1 MTTKS
6 TLRFPLLLLTTL
18 LLASCN
24 FPAPELARPEQPLY
38 VPPLGLTATP
48 LPTLT
53 PNPAAWIGLGAE
65 QIVPAGG
72 YAFVPLAAIDE
83 SMMPLSLEI
92 DGSQATQV
100 DAKETLFFSLANEPS
115 GESVDVSECLQEIL
129 NRLPADITNF
139 TSSTPQ
145 PISAAGLE
153 GLQADISG
161 SLFGEPMLGSLAVL
175 HPDGRCFSLVGMA
188 ATAEASS
195 LWQSTG
201 KLAFDALLKHVRFL
215 PNLAA
220 CQIATDPTYGL
231 SPENPIRL
239 GSVNLYD
246 GITRMEAY
254 LNTLRGPNFE
264 EISYT
269 RLDPM
274 YNQGDQIV
282 DPYEISY
289 VGLSK
294 PLTLYFDLYTY
305 EPPMAPVGF
314 TCEAAFPLQQP

>member
-1 MTTKS
+1 MTAKS
-6 TLRFPLLLLTTL
+6 TVRFPLLLLTAL

-38 VPPLGLTATP
+38 VPPLGPTATP
-48 LPTLT
+48 LPTFT

-92 DGSQATQV
+92 DGTQATQV
-100 DAKETLFFSLANEPS
+100 NAKETLFFSLANEPS
-115 GESVDVSECLQEIL
+115 GESADASACLQEIL
-129 NRLPADITNF
+129 NRLPADIANF
-139 TSSTPQ
+139 TSSAPQ

-153 GLQADISG
+153 GLQTDISG

-175 HPDGRCFSLVGMA
+175 RPDGRCFSLVGMA

-201 KLAFDALLKHVRFL
+201 KLAFDALLNHVRFL

-220 CQIATDPTYGL
+220 CQVATDSTYGF
-231 SPENPIRL
+231 SPENPIRV
-239 GSVNLYD
+239 GSLNLYD
-246 GITRMEAY
+246 GIARMEAY

-264 EISYT
+264 EIIYS
-269 RLDPM
+269 RLNPI
-274 YNQGDQIV
+274 YNKAEQIV
-282 DPYEISY
+282 DPYEIIY
-289 VGLSK
+289 AGLSE

-305 EPPMAPVGF
+305 ESPMAPAGF

>member
-1 MTTKS
+1 MTAKS
-6 TLRFPLLLLTTL
+6 TVRFPLLLLTAL

-38 VPPLGLTATP
+38 VPPLGPTATP
-48 LPTLT
+48 LPTFT

-92 DGSQATQV
+92 DGTQATQV
-100 DAKETLFFSLANEPS
+100 NAKETLFFSLANEPS
-115 GESVDVSECLQEIL
+115 GESADASACLQEIL
-129 NRLPADITNF
+129 NRLPADIANF
-139 TSSTPQ
+139 TSSAPQ

-153 GLQADISG
+153 GLQTDISG

-201 KLAFDALLKHVRFL
+201 KLAFDALLNHVRFL

-220 CQIATDPTYGL
+220 CQVATDPTYGV

-246 GITRMEAY
+246 GIARMEAY

-264 EISYT
+264 EIIYS
-269 RLDPM
+269 RHNPV
-274 YNQGDQIV
+274 YNKAGQIV

-289 VGLSK
+289 AGLSE

-305 EPPMAPVGF
+305 ESPMAPAGF

>member
-1 MTTKS
+1 MTAKN
-6 TLRFPLLLLTTL
+6 TLRFPVLLLTAL

-38 VPPLGLTATP
+38 IPPSGPTATP
-48 LPTLT
+48 LPTPT
-53 PNPAAWIGLGAE
+53 ADASAWIKLGAE

-100 DAKETLFFSLANEPS
+100 NAKETLFFSLANEPS
-115 GESVDVSECLQEIL
+115 GESVDVSACLQEIL
-129 NRLPADITNF
+129 NRLPADIANF
-139 TSSTPQ
+139 TSSAPQ

-153 GLQADISG
+153 GLQTDISG

-175 HPDGRCFSLVGMA
+175 HPDDRCFSLVGMA
-188 ATAEASS
+188 ATPEASS

-201 KLAFDALLKHVRFL
+201 KLAFDALLKHIRFL

-220 CQIATDPTYGL
+220 CQVATDPTYGV

-246 GITRMEAY
+246 GIARMEAY

-264 EISYT
+264 EIIYS
-269 RLDPM
+269 RQNPV
-274 YNQGDQIV
+274 YNKAGQIV

-289 VGLSK
+289 AGLSK

-305 EPPMAPVGF
+305 ESPMAPAGF

>member
-1 MTTKS
+1 MTAKS
-6 TLRFPLLLLTTL
+6 TVRFPLLLLTAL

-38 VPPLGLTATP
+38 VPPLGPTATP
-48 LPTLT
+48 LPTFT

-92 DGSQATQV
+92 DGTQATQV
-100 DAKETLFFSLANEPS
+100 NAKETLFFSLANEPS
-115 GESVDVSECLQEIL
+115 GESADVSACLQEIL
-129 NRLPADITNF
+129 NRLPADIANF
-139 TSSTPQ
+139 TSSAPQ

-153 GLQADISG
+153 GLQTDISG

-175 HPDGRCFSLVGMA
+175 RPDGRCFSLVGMA

-201 KLAFDALLKHVRFL
+201 KLAFDALLNHVRFL

-220 CQIATDPTYGL
+220 CQVATDSTYGF
-231 SPENPIRL
+231 SPENPIRV
-239 GSVNLYD
+239 GSLNLYD
-246 GITRMEAY
+246 GIARMEAY

-264 EISYT
+264 EIIYS
-269 RLDPM
+269 RLNPI
-274 YNQGDQIV
+274 YNKAEQIV
-282 DPYEISY
+282 DPYEIIY
-289 VGLSK
+289 AGLSE

-305 EPPMAPVGF
+305 ESPMAPAGF

>member
-1 MTTKS
+1 MTAKN
-6 TLRFPLLLLTTL
+6 TLRFLLLLLTAL

-38 VPPLGLTATP
+38 VPPLGPTATP
-48 LPTLT
+48 LPTFT
-53 PNPAAWIGLGAE
+53 PTPAAWIGLGAE

-100 DAKETLFFSLANEPS
+100 DAKENLFFSLANEPS
-115 GESVDVSECLQEIL
+115 GESTDVSACLQEIL
-129 NRLPADITNF
+129 NRLPADISNF
-139 TSSTPQ
+139 TSSAPQ

-153 GLQADISG
+153 GLQTDISG

-201 KLAFDALLKHVRFL
+201 KLAFEALLKHVRFL

-220 CQIATDPTYGL
+220 CQVATDPTYGF

-239 GSVNLYD
+239 GSLNLYD
-246 GITRMEAY
+246 GIARMEAY

-269 RLDPM
+269 RLDPV
-274 YNQGDQIV
+274 YNQADQIV
-282 DPYEISY
+282 DPYKITY
-289 VGLSK
+289 AGLSK
-294 PLTLYFDLYTY
+294 PLTLYFDLYNY
-305 EPPMAPVGF
+305 ESPMAPAGF

>member
-1 MTTKS
+1 MTAKS
-6 TLRFPLLLLTTL
+6 TVRFPLLLLTAL

-38 VPPLGLTATP
+38 VPPLGPTATP
-48 LPTLT
+48 LPTFT

-92 DGSQATQV
+92 DGTQATQV
-100 DAKETLFFSLANEPS
+100 NAKETLFFSLANEPS
-115 GESVDVSECLQEIL
+115 GESADASACLQEIL
-129 NRLPADITNF
+129 NRLPADIANF
-139 TSSTPQ
+139 TSSAPQ

-153 GLQADISG
+153 GLQTDISG

-175 HPDGRCFSLVGMA
+175 RPDGRCFSLVGMA

-201 KLAFDALLKHVRFL
+201 KLAFDALLNHVRFL

-220 CQIATDPTYGL
+220 CQVATDPTYGV

-246 GITRMEAY
+246 GIARMEAY

-264 EISYT
+264 EIIYS
-269 RLDPM
+269 RHNPV
-274 YNQGDQIV
+274 YNKAGQIV

-289 VGLSK
+289 AGLSE

-305 EPPMAPVGF
+305 ESPMAPAGF

>member
-1 MTTKS
+1 MTAKN
-6 TLRFPLLLLTTL
+6 TLRFPLLLLTAL

-38 VPPLGLTATP
+38 VPPLGPTATP
-48 LPTLT
+48 LPTPT
-53 PNPAAWIGLGAE
+53 PDASAWIKLGAE
-65 QIVPAGG
+65 QVVSAGG
-72 YAFVPLAAIDE
+72 YAFAPLVTVDE

-92 DGSQATQV
+92 DGAQAMQV
-100 DAKETLFFSLANEPS
+100 NAKETLFFSLANEPTS
-115 GESVDVSECLQEIL
+115 ESTDVSACLQEIL
-129 NRLPADITNF
+129 NRLPADIANF
-139 TSSTPQ
+139 TSTAPQ
-145 PISAAGLE
+145 PVSAAGLE
-153 GLQADISG
+153 GLQTDLSG
-161 SLFGEPMLGSLAVL
+161 SLFGGPMFGRLVVL
-175 HPDGRCFSLVGMA
+175 HPDQRCFSLLGMA
-188 ATAEASS
+188 ASSEAES

-201 KLAFDALLKHVRFL
+201 HLAFDALLNHVRFL

-239 GSVNLYD
+239 GSQNLYD
-246 GITRMEAY
+246 GIARMEAY

-274 YNQGDQIV
+274 YNQADQIV

-289 VGLSK
+289 AGLSE

-305 EPPMAPVGF
+305 EAPMAPAGF

>member
-1 MTTKS
+1 MTAKS
-6 TLRFPLLLLTTL
+6 TLRFPLLLLTAL

-24 FPAPELARPEQPLY
+24 FSAPELARPEQPLY
-38 VPPLGLTATP
+38 IPPSGPTATP
-48 LPTLT
+48 FPTPT
-53 PNPAAWIGLGAE
+53 SDASTWIKLGAE

-100 DAKETLFFSLANEPS
+100 NAKETLFFSLANEPS
-115 GESVDVSECLQEIL
+115 GESVDVSACLQEIL

-139 TSSTPQ
+139 TSSAPQ

-153 GLQADISG
+153 GLQTDISG

-175 HPDGRCFSLVGMA
+175 HPDGRCFSLVGIA
-188 ATAEASS
+188 ATPEANS

-220 CQIATDPTYGL
+220 CQVATDPTYGF

-239 GSVNLYD
+239 GSLNLYD
-246 GITRMEAY
+246 GIARMEAY

-264 EISYT
+264 EIIYS
-269 RLDPM
+269 RLNPI
-274 YNQGDQIV
+274 YNKAEQIV
-282 DPYEISY
+282 DPYEIIY
-289 VGLSK
+289 AGLSE

-305 EPPMAPVGF
+305 ESPMAPAGF